1 MEDELQGLDRENR
14 LPQLIKRPGAGAPF
28 FITVRGQERKEDG
41 PRAGQATPHSPS
53 SHPTPP
59 PACQELGL
67 ERRAQKE
74 DTAWLVS

>member
-41 PRAGQATPHSPS
+41 PRAGQATPHS
-53 SHPTPP
+53 
-59 PACQELGL
+59 
-67 ERRAQKE
+67 K
-74 DTAWLVS
+74 